1 MKLIDLAKID
11 NERNKKYEK
20 FTEEINKF
28 KLENDYDFELDY
40 PDKDHLIITIKSL
53 EDYPEKIHD
62 NLCEHFDV
70 RLQYAQYL
78 KQQAPYNKYYTGIE
92 LVYSPVHHYTTFMEY
107 KEIKL

>member
-40 PDKDHLIITIKSL
+40 PDKDH
-53 EDYPEKIHD
+53 KI
-62 NLCEHFDV
+62 V
-70 RLQYAQYL
+70 RGL
-78 KQQAPYNKYYTGIE
+78 
-92 LVYSPVHHYTTFMEY
+92 S
-107 KEIKL
+107 